1 MEKYAAKYKSQN
13 LILKLGFMSN
23 PSLFFLYQSFLGSRK
38 IEFMMQLPLVSKKK
52 TCTEF

>member
-23 PSLFFLYQSFLGSRK
+23 PSLFFYIKVF
-38 IEFMMQLPLVSKKK
+38 
-52 TCTEF
+52 